1 MVKVSIIIPCYNSE
15 KFIRDAFNTIPYR
28 EDIEVIMINDGS
40 TDRTK
45 EIIEEIIEKNQPYFR
60 NNLKL
65 INHEEN
71 MGIGWSRRHG
81 LEKATGEYIMFFDS
95 DDTINIE
102 NFLQALEMLDGS
114 DIIYYDLIQNDGVV
128 LHLTPETKG
137 IYPGAVKFIK
147 KSYIDNFEYPT
158 MKEYEDVYFN
168 GELHSVPHTD
178 RYTNLIVVN
187 YNFPREDSTS
197 AKWRRGEKV

>member
-1 MVKVSIIIPCYNSE
+1 MKKVSIIMPCYNSE
-15 KFIRDAFNTIPYR
+15 RFVRKALSSIPKRD
-28 EDIEVIMINDGS
+28 DIEVIVINDGS
-40 TDRTK
+40 LDNTQ
-45 EIIEEIIEKNQPYFR
+45 EIIDEFNVIQIY
-60 NNLKL
+60 
-65 INHEEN
+65 HEEN
-71 MGIGWSRRHG
+71 LGIGQSRRDGIKEAH
-81 LEKATGEYIMFFDS
+81 GEYIMFFDS
-95 DDTINIE
+95 DDTINVE
-102 NFLQALEMLDGS
+102 NFYKALEMLDGS
-114 DIIYYDLIQNDGVV
+114 DIVYYDLIQNDGVV

-158 MKEYEDVYFN
+158 MREYEDVYFN
-168 GELHSVPHTD
+168 GELHSLPHTD

>member
-1 MVKVSIIIPCYNSE
+1 MKLSIIMPAYNSE
-15 KFIRDAFNTIPYR
+15 RFIRDAFNTIPYR

-45 EIIEEIIEKNQPYFR
+45 EIIEEIIEKNQSYFR

-102 NFLQALEMLDGS
+102 NFLQVLEMLDGS
-114 DIIYYDLIQNDGVV
+114 DIVYYDLIQNDGVV

-168 GELHSVPHTD
+168 GELHSLPHTD
-178 RYTNLIVVN
+178 RYTNLVVVN